1 MGHRHKKGR
10 GSHSPLQ
17 NVFFNRPNKVICP
30 SASGQHT
37 FPSLDRTDEIFSVKR
52 IEPKILQTFF
62 HLWSEPSRGKGH
74 YQMGAQW
81 DDLFLMVF
89 ACLGISGKK
98 SFVIKSLLGED
109 RELID
114 RHLNTVGKSFI
125 NDIQAQMGE
134 SKSESGSC

>member
-1 MGHRHKKGR
+1 M
-10 GSHSPLQ
+10 
-17 NVFFNRPNKVICP
+17 ICP

-37 FPSLDRTDEIFSVKR
+37 SPSLDRTDEIFSVKR
-52 IEPKILQTFF
+52 IEPKILQTFI

-125 NDIQAQMGE
+125 NDIQAQIDIQAQMGE

>member
-1 MGHRHKKGR
+1 
-10 GSHSPLQ
+10 
-17 NVFFNRPNKVICP
+17 
-30 SASGQHT
+30 
-37 FPSLDRTDEIFSVKR
+37 
-52 IEPKILQTFF
+52 
-62 HLWSEPSRGKGH
+62 
-74 YQMGAQW
+74 MGAQW

-114 RHLNTVGKSFI
+114 RHLNTAGVAKSFI
-125 NDIQAQMGE
+125 VDIQAQIDIQAQMGE

>member
-1 MGHRHKKGR
+1 
-10 GSHSPLQ
+10 
-17 NVFFNRPNKVICP
+17 
-30 SASGQHT
+30 
-37 FPSLDRTDEIFSVKR
+37 
-52 IEPKILQTFF
+52 
-62 HLWSEPSRGKGH
+62 
-74 YQMGAQW
+74 MGAQW
-81 DDLFLMVF
+81 VDLFLMVF

-114 RHLNTVGKSFI
+114 RHLNTAGVAKSFI